1 MRVLTI
7 TPYVTIVGRKE
18 FERNKTGF
26 GYMVYDIAKAIA
38 NHSYDDGST
47 INVDVLATDSRG
59 SSFDIEGV
67 HYLKRS
73 LWLMVGH
80 IIRCLS
86 PGWVRLLLS
95 QYPLSR
101 GSRIRLWYYW
111 ILTGYIDYLI
121 ANGGYDI
128 VHIHSASPAGELW
141 MAICKKY
148 GVKYVVTLHG
158 LASFS
163 DTFQLEPARKQYE
176 RDFLKRVAAGEIP
189 ITVISTGIKKIIEKT
204 YGVCDCKNVY
214 VVCNSFNFDTNERKQ
229 SEGILVKT
237 QYNLPQES
245 KILLCVGNVCER
257 KNQGQLINAF
267 NYLPKTLALQTHILF
282 LGTNTNK
289 GYTIEE
295 LKEGHKWSSHFI
307 ACGPVPKEKV
317 SDFYKQCDGV
327 ALMSLSEG
335 FGLSLVEGM
344 YFGKPCMAFTDV
356 DAFEDIYHP
365 DAMVGVEEHSN
376 EAVAKGMEKLLTI
389 HWNSEK
395 IKEASKRFE
404 ADTMAEKFKKVYELL

>member
-7 TPYVTIVGRKE
+7 TPYVTIIGRKE

-38 NHSYDDGST
+38 NHTYDDGST

-59 SSFDIEGV
+59 SSFDIERV

-73 LWLMVGH
+73 LWLMARYLF
-80 IIRCLS
+80 RCIK
-86 PGWVRLLLS
+86 PEMVRGLLN

-111 ILTGYIDYLI
+111 ALTGYIDYLI
-121 ANGGYDI
+121 ANGGYDV

-148 GVKYVVTLHG
+148 EIKYVVTLHG

-163 DTFQLEPARKQYE
+163 DTFKLEPARKQYE
-176 RDFLKRVAAGEIP
+176 RDFLKRVAFGEIP

-204 YGVCDCKNVY
+204 YGVSECKKVN
-214 VVCNSFNFDTNERKQ
+214 VVCNSFNFDTSEKKLG
-229 SEGILVKT
+229 EGIMVKSK
-237 QYNLPQES
+237 YGLPQNS
-245 KILLCVGNVCER
+245 RFLVCVGNVSVR
-257 KNQGQLINAF
+257 KNQAQLITAF
-267 NYLPKTLALQTHILF
+267 NHLPQELAEHTYILF
-282 LGTNTNK
+282 LGVNQTED
-289 GYTIEE
+289 YTIEK
-295 LKEGHKWSSHFI
+295 LKEGSKWCEHFI
-307 ACGPVPKEKV
+307 PCGFVPKDIVRYYYE
-317 SDFYKQCDGV
+317 QCDGV

-344 YFGKPCMAFTDV
+344 HFGKPCMSFTDV
-356 DAFEDIYHP
+356 DAYEDIYHP
-365 DAMVGVEEHSN
+365 EAMVGVEVHN
-376 EAVAKGMEKLLTI
+376 DAAVAKGMEKLLTSE
-389 HWNSEK
+389 WNAQK
-395 IKEASKRFE
+395 IKEVSKKFE
-404 ADTMAEKFKKVYELL
+404 ASAMAVKFKKVYELL